1 MELGNLFGNRVIK
14 MLCYRLKACMILF
27 VICINNPVRIF
38 TMNTLR
44 LTIITLSL
52 TLLVAC
58 GGGGS
63 GGTSATRIEPLP
75 SPLIASANVEEI
87 RTLVGGTPPDS
98 SAPSPSQIGTTVFGI
113 AERSD
118 GLRFKEI
125 ATGAIEASRTI
136 TCTPGDPMC
145 NAVIVDGMCMGD
157 ACRPSYPI
165 HEVDAPF
172 FFVGDEG
179 LEGFN
184 SQYSIVMTDETIPLL
199 QAQAAGRIEGV
210 GRLEFQ
216 SYGGWLQNSVFVIER
231 QSAMRGG
238 EMVTRLASYSFGEA
252 AGTNPTGTSSATWG
266 GVMIGVHSNTNHL
279 VQGVAEIE
287 ILDLSLSSN
296 FVDVTFSNVKN
307 LHTGT
312 AIDTFGWANLP
323 LTDGGFSTS
332 SQNGSISGNFYG
344 DGHEEVGGIF
354 DRNDIIGAFG
364 AKR

>member
-1 MELGNLFGNRVIK
+1 
-14 MLCYRLKACMILF
+14 
-27 VICINNPVRIF
+27 
-38 TMNTLR
+38 MNTLR

-63 GGTSATRIEPLP
+63 GTSATRVEPLP

-125 ATGAIEASRTI
+125 ATGLIEASRTI
-136 TCTPGDPMC
+136 TCTPGDTMC
-145 NAVIVDGMCMGD
+145 NVVIDDGMCMGNM
-157 ACRPSYPI
+157 CTPRYPI

-216 SYGGWLQNSVFVIER
+216 SYGGWLQDSVFVIER

-238 EMVTRLASYSFGEA
+238 EMVTRLASYSFGDA
-252 AGTNPTGTSSATWG
+252 AETNPTGTGSATWR

-287 ILDLSLSSN
+287 IFNLSLSNN
-296 FVDVTFSNVKN
+296 FADVTFNSVKN
-307 LHTGT
+307 LHNGA

-323 LTDGGFSTS
+323 LMDGGFGTS